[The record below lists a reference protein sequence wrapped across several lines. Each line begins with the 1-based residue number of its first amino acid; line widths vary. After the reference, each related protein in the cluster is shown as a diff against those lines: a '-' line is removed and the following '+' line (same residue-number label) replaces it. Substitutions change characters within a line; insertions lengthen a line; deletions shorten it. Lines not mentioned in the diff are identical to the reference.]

1 MRVLCPIRGLM
12 VPMVWLWRGLAAVGV
27 LAVLLGVGV
36 AVATGPVT
44 AGSPLATAPTSDTA
58 IEAPAPSGPEPLPTG
73 DGTGDLTEVLAEPPA
88 YIPYEERPRAV
99 FLGDSITRGYTE
111 PSSGAV
117 GPNSWFYGLL
127 DDTTGVVRYGGTVAE
142 VGMTIEWMASQ
153 AWNALALSPD
163 ILIVHGGTNNI
174 DGEVDIPILISS
186 FQRIKDAADVLGIP
200 VAVCTLPPR
209 DDPAADARVVALN
222 DALRLWA
229 DEQGVILLDTGT
241 PLRAPGGGWIYGYSG
256 DGTHPT
262 AEGALV
268 MSEAAAITL
277 RRIPLGV

>member
-1 MRVLCPIRGLM
+1 
-12 VPMVWLWRGLAAVGV
+12 MVWLWRGLAAVGV

-88 YIPYEERPRAV
+88 YIPVEERPRAV
-99 FLGDSITRGYTE
+99 FLRDSITRGYTE